1 MSLALEEVRC
11 VWSECLK
18 RGLDGWSLIKMDQTR
33 RRFLQSRAEE
43 IAADPGTR
51 EDGGDFPQGA
61 NSWDGSLAEPSA
73 LRLSSLLPFPL
84 PHISCVC
91 QAQNILAVCCSNY
104 FIPF

>member
-1 MSLALEEVRC
+1 MMSLALEEVRC

-51 EDGGDFPQGA
+51 EDGGDFPKELTLGM
-61 NSWDGSLAEPSA
+61 GL
-73 LRLSSLLPFPL
+73 LLSPLL
-84 PHISCVC
+84 
-91 QAQNILAVCCSNY
+91 
-104 FIPF
+104 